1 MCYLGVSGEVGSEVQ
16 ERTGW
21 VAVNRID
28 RLTGI
33 SEHRAS
39 VPRRELSF
47 PLRQCWPGEKVRQTS
62 FEGVREIGSS
72 SSWHNDVIRNRS
84 CEERRKELWVLV
96 MGVKR
101 RDR

>member
-1 MCYLGVSGEVGSEVQ
+1 MCCLSVSGGAGNKVQ

-28 RLTGI
+28 QLTGI

-47 PLRQCWPGEKVRQTS
+47 PLRQCWPGEKVRQAS

-72 SSWHNDVIRNRS
+72 SRWHDDVIWDRS